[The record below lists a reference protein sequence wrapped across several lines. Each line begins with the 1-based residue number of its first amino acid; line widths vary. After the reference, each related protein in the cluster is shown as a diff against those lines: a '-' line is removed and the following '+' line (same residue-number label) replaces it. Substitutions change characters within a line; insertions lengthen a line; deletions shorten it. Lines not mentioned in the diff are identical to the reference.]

1 MKSNCQ
7 ARPSAIDE
15 TILIVMTRLQILV
28 RKGCFVSLSILLVAR
43 GLGHPISSCHILSSC
58 LLHFYTRVFGW
69 DKTMHYIFTNLIY
82 IAVTRQIS
90 IAT

>member
-28 RKGCFVSLSILLVAR
+28 RKGCFVSLSILLIAGVLATQ
-43 GLGHPISSCHILSSC
+43 LDFHP
-58 LLHFYTRVFGW
+58 V
-69 DKTMHYIFTNLIY
+69 IF
-82 IAVTRQIS
+82 
-90 IAT
+90 